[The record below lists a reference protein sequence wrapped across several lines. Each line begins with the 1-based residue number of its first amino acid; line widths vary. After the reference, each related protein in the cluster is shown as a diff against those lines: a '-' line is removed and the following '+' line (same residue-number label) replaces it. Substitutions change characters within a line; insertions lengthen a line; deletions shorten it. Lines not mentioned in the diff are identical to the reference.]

1 MNFNHWRDA
10 TRGVG
15 DALIIKRRQR
25 ENNVAKLVHAIS
37 DSNNQCHR
45 ANWEQNVQSKDRA
58 AKIHQTYSKLKN
70 QQESQLHARRIRL
83 AELYNRELEEW
94 TEACAASIETPEDR
108 KQKMIQRAKELKTR
122 RERERREL
130 AEQKRLQQYRE
141 SSDDLRVRDSRKL
154 QVLTLE
160 ERSQQ
165 LIERE
170 RILDDEHKYEEEMAR
185 LWERDRLLK
194 EERERVDHD
203 NVVKSN
209 EQVRNILD
217 LQVDLV
223 RKRREEEKKLRDLE
237 DSSLLKEW
245 SEQKRAQD
253 ALENA
258 KRARE
263 LQRAL
268 DVKKFNVE
276 RAENAQRETE
286 NERQYDLRLLEQA
299 LTKETE
305 DRRIEQ
311 DTQRKYKEEQLSY
324 QRMLKKQM
332 ELEAEDV
339 SEADK
344 LRKELE
350 DQVWK
355 RQDDHHMAEEAARQ
369 ELLRE
374 VLNTRKKQVAS
385 KQFQKQQAKEAE
397 MKHMEQIKLEGEE
410 ALQKELRE
418 QEEKRREQKKTQM
431 DVLYQQ
437 KEKKMEEQ
445 LKKQNEYLQ
454 LTRMQFAEKKHKETV
469 AKLAEQAPRTNFRR
483 KTSQWYFDS

>member
-1 MNFNHWRDA
+1 
-10 TRGVG
+10 
-15 DALIIKRRQR
+15 
-25 ENNVAKLVHAIS
+25 
-37 DSNNQCHR
+37 
-45 ANWEQNVQSKDRA
+45 
-58 AKIHQTYSKLKN
+58 
-70 QQESQLHARRIRL
+70 
-83 AELYNRELEEW
+83 
-94 TEACAASIETPEDR
+94 
-108 KQKMIQRAKELKTR
+108 
-122 RERERREL
+122 
-130 AEQKRLQQYRE
+130 
-141 SSDDLRVRDSRKL
+141 
-154 QVLTLE
+154 
-160 ERSQQ
+160 
-165 LIERE
+165 
-170 RILDDEHKYEEEMAR
+170 MAR

-217 LQVDLV
+217 VQVDLV

-253 ALENA
+253 ELENA

-263 LQRAL
+263 LQVVIKLHPVSLQAHNILYQRAL

-355 RQDDHHMAEEAARQ
+355 RQEDHHMAEEAARQ

-385 KQFQKQQAKEAE
+385 KHFQKQQAKVAE